1 MKLAWQEIKYYKFR
15 YILIM
20 LIILLLGV
28 MVLFISGLAQGL
40 ARENISM
47 LDNMKSEKYVMQ
59 NNKTPQ
65 IEKSIIKPEQQEK
78 IEDISGQSPLK
89 IASQTL
95 KIDKDEEDVVMT
107 NTVKNENQNCQKDII
122 LKDNEVA
129 INSKL
134 TASGVDVGDN
144 IKIKDGETLKVSGI
158 LDDTMYAHSSVVMMN
173 NSGFDKLNKNVSTVY
188 PIQDM
193 SQNR

>member
-107 NTVKNENQNCQKDII
+107 NTVKNEKPE
-122 LKDNEVA
+122 LSE
-129 INSKL
+129 
-134 TASGVDVGDN
+134 G
-144 IKIKDGETLKVSGI
+144 
-158 LDDTMYAHSSVVMMN
+158 H
-173 NSGFDKLNKNVSTVY
+173 Y
-188 PIQDM
+188 PCLLYTSDAADE
-193 SQNR
+193 

>member
-78 IEDISGQSPLK
+78 IEDISGQSHLK

-107 NTVKNENQNCQKDII
+107 NTVKN
-122 LKDNEVA
+122 
-129 INSKL
+129 
-134 TASGVDVGDN
+134 
-144 IKIKDGETLKVSGI
+144 
-158 LDDTMYAHSSVVMMN
+158 
-173 NSGFDKLNKNVSTVY
+173 
-188 PIQDM
+188 
-193 SQNR
+193 

>member
-78 IEDISGQSPLK
+78 IEDISRQSPLK

-122 LKDNEVA
+122 LKR
-129 INSKL
+129 
-134 TASGVDVGDN
+134 
-144 IKIKDGETLKVSGI
+144 
-158 LDDTMYAHSSVVMMN
+158 
-173 NSGFDKLNKNVSTVY
+173 
-188 PIQDM
+188 Q
-193 SQNR
+193 

>member
-107 NTVKNENQNCQKDII
+107 NTVKNEKPE
-122 LKDNEVA
+122 LSE
-129 INSKL
+129 
-134 TASGVDVGDN
+134 G
-144 IKIKDGETLKVSGI
+144 
-158 LDDTMYAHSSVVMMN
+158 H
-173 NSGFDKLNKNVSTVY
+173 Y
-188 PIQDM
+188 PKRQ
-193 SQNR
+193 